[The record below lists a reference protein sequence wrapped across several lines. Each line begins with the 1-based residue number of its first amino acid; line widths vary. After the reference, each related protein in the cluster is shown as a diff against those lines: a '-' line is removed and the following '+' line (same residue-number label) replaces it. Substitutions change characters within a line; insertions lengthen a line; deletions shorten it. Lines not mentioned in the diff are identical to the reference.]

1 MGKKLSEDEI
11 KYILSVESSKAQ
23 QELYKFTKETKE
35 LNKTNKERRSLM
47 RELESLGKKES
58 DEYKR
63 LDNEV
68 KKVMRLFRKT
78 INSLKNWRKNLIL
91 QDLRWSSFE
100 KKPRI
105 FVRSLIRQSSPPT
118 RKNMQNLN
126 QNWLK

>member
-23 QELYKFTKETKE
+23 QEIYKFTKATKE

-68 KKVMRLFRKT
+68 KKSNET
-78 INSLKNWRKNLIL
+78 IQKNNKLIKEL
-91 QDLRWSSFE
+91 EKKLDLTGLTMVQLR